1 MEMRRKVIKYGLLW
15 LLPLLF
21 ISCGEQPFYDSAHSF
36 EDKIWQ
42 ESDTALFEVDVTDT
56 LQEYDFILTF
66 RNTTDYKYSNIWVN
80 IATTAPD
87 ESTSVIAQRIKL
99 AAGDGSWLGRTSGTV
114 VENRL
119 HYKTN
124 NFPIKGKY
132 LFKISQAV
140 QQEVIDEVLDISL
153 RIVPKK

>member
-1 MEMRRKVIKYGLLW
+1 MRKKVIKYSLLW

-21 ISCGEQPFYDSAHSF
+21 ISCGEQPYYDSAHSF
-36 EDKIWQ
+36 DDKVWQ
-42 ESDTALFEVDVTDT
+42 ETDTAVFKVDVEDT

-87 ESTSVIAQRIKL
+87 QTTSVIAQRINL
-99 AAGDGSWLGRTSGTV
+99 AAPDGSWLGRISGTV

-124 NFPIKGKY
+124 NFPIKGVFE
-132 LFKISQAV
+132 FKINQAV
-140 QQEVIDEVLDISL
+140 QQKAIEEVLDISL
-153 RIVPKK
+153 RIIPKK

>member
-1 MEMRRKVIKYGLLW
+1 MRKKVIKYGLLW

-21 ISCGEQPFYDSAHSF
+21 ISCGEQPYYDSAHSF
-36 EDKIWQ
+36 DDKVWQ
-42 ESDTALFEVDVTDT
+42 ETDTAVFKVDVEDT

-87 ESTSVIAQRIKL
+87 QTTSVIAQRINL
-99 AAGDGSWLGRTSGTV
+99 AAPDGSWLGRISGTV

-124 NFPIKGKY
+124 NFPIKGVFE
-132 LFKISQAV
+132 FKINQAV
-140 QQEVIDEVLDISL
+140 QQKAIEEVLDISL
-153 RIVPKK
+153 RIIPKK

>member
-1 MEMRRKVIKYGLLW
+1 MRRKVIKYYLLW
-15 LLPLLF
+15 FIPLLF
-21 ISCGEQPFYDSAHSF
+21 ISCGEQPYFDSAYSF
-36 EDKIWQ
+36 KNKSWK
-42 ESDTALFEVDVTDT
+42 ESDTAFFEVEVMDT
-56 LQEYDFILTF
+56 LQEYDFILTL

-87 ESTSVIAQRIKL
+87 NSTSVIAQRIKL
-99 AAGDGSWLGRTSGTV
+99 AASDGSWLGRVSGTV

-124 NFPIKGKY
+124 SFPLKGMY
-132 LFKISQAV
+132 TFKINQAV
-140 QQEVIDEVLDISL
+140 QQDVIEEVLDISL

>member
-1 MEMRRKVIKYGLLW
+1 MRKKVIKYSLLW

-21 ISCGEQPFYDSAHSF
+21 ISCGEQPYYDSAHSF
-36 EDKIWQ
+36 DDKLWQ
-42 ESDTALFEVDVTDT
+42 ETDTAVFKVDVEDT

-87 ESTSVIAQRIKL
+87 QTTSVIAQRINL
-99 AAGDGSWLGRTSGTV
+99 AAPDGSWLGRISGTV

-124 NFPIKGKY
+124 NFPIKGAY
-132 LFKISQAV
+132 EFKINQAV
-140 QQEVIDEVLDISL
+140 QQKAIEEVLDISL
-153 RIVPKK
+153 RIIPKK